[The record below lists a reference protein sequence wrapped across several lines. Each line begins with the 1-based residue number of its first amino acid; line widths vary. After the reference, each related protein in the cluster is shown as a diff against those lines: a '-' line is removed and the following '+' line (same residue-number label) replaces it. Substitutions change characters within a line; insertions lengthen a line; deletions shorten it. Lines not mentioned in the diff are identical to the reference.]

1 MAARGGR
8 RRLLLVV
15 LFWLRVAPTGGFLL
29 WLLGFEDEAT
39 DVLAVKTAE
48 DFDGAVRFGGRN
60 AFVKFYAPW

>member
-1 MAARGGR
+1 M
-8 RRLLLVV
+8 
-15 LFWLRVAPTGGFLL
+15 LFWLRVAPTGGFFL
-29 WLLGFEDEAT
+29 WLLGFEDEPT